1 VRIAINASILD
12 DQPTGM
18 GVYAVNVVRELAG
31 LADSGD
37 RLTVFTGYPA
47 AFADC
52 NVEIVALSPLTQPR
66 YGKAGGVWRFL
77 WTQTGLPARVL
88 GGRFDLLYQ
97 LTHHGLPYR
106 IPELAQVLTI
116 QTDVQVAF
124 EFPHQHRLQHH
135 YFRHVVPRLLQAS
148 SAVITTS
155 KYARSVLQRIYGVD
169 PGKLHYAYN
178 AYDPACFTAAPAL
191 GDRGVM
197 ARYGLEPNGYVLTVG
212 ATYPHKNI
220 EVLLSAFDSWAH
232 AGGAS
237 RLCIAGYR
245 PSYLMPL
252 LRRLDPELRS
262 RVVAIPYLAQP
273 ELAAVYRGAVC
284 LVVPSFHESFG
295 MPCVEAM
302 ACGCPVL
309 AARASALGEVC
320 GDAAHYI
327 DPAAPRTI
335 TEALIQLGADSDRVR
350 SLRSAGLRR
359 ATRFT
364 WRATANAVYEVLCGM
379 QRSGQGRPAAVPSP
393 SSLLE

>member
-12 DQPTGM
+12 DRPTGM

-31 LADSGD
+31 LIDSGD
-37 RLTVFTGYPA
+37 QLTVFTGYPA

-52 NVEIVALSPLTQPR
+52 NVEIAALSPLTQPR
-66 YGKAGGVWRFL
+66 YGKAAGIWRFL

-88 GGRFDLLYQ
+88 PGRFDLLYQ

-106 IPELAQVLTI
+106 LPGLAQVLTI
-116 QTDVQVAF
+116 QSDVEVAF

-135 YFRHVVPRLLQAS
+135 YFRHVVPRLLEAS

-155 KYARSVLQRIYGVD
+155 KYAMNVLQRTYHLD
-169 PGKLHYAYN
+169 PGKLHYTYN
-178 AYDPACFTAAPAL
+178 AYDPACFTMAPTA
-191 GDRGVM
+191 GDRTVM
-197 ARYGLEPNGYVLTVG
+197 WRYGLEHNRYVLAVG
-212 ATYPHKNI
+212 ATYAHKNTGA
-220 EVLLSAFDSWAH
+220 LLSAFDSWSRD
-232 AGGAS
+232 GGQS

-252 LRRLDPELRS
+252 LRRLHPDLRN
-262 RVVAIPYLAQP
+262 RIVAIPYLAQP
-273 ELAAVYRGAVC
+273 ELAALYRGALC

-302 ACGCPVL
+302 ACGCPVV

-327 DPAAPRTI
+327 DPARPQTI
-335 TEALIQLGADSDRVR
+335 AEALGHLAAEPDRVER
-350 SLRSAGLRR
+350 LRAAGLRR
-359 ATRFT
+359 AGRFT
-364 WRATANAVYEVLCGM
+364 WRATAEAVYDVLRGAH
-379 QRSGQGRPAAVPSP
+379 RIGRREPAAVASA
-393 SSLLE
+393 SGRLK

>member
-1 VRIAINASILD
+1 
-12 DQPTGM
+12 
-18 GVYAVNVVRELAG
+18 
-31 LADSGD
+31 
-37 RLTVFTGYPA
+37 
-47 AFADC
+47 
-52 NVEIVALSPLTQPR
+52 
-66 YGKAGGVWRFL
+66 
-77 WTQTGLPARVL
+77 
-88 GGRFDLLYQ
+88 
-97 LTHHGLPYR
+97 
-106 IPELAQVLTI
+106 
-116 QTDVQVAF
+116 
-124 EFPHQHRLQHH
+124 
-135 YFRHVVPRLLQAS
+135 
-148 SAVITTS
+148 
-155 KYARSVLQRIYGVD
+155 
-169 PGKLHYAYN
+169 
-178 AYDPACFTAAPAL
+178 
-191 GDRGVM
+191 
-197 ARYGLEPNGYVLTVG
+197 
-212 ATYPHKNI
+212 
-220 EVLLSAFDSWAH
+220 
-232 AGGAS
+232 
-237 RLCIAGYR
+237 
-245 PSYLMPL
+245 MPL